1 MKTLQFPSQEFETTF
16 QAQRR
21 RRSVGSKAVPAH
33 CVWGLFARP
42 SYQGLS
48 VIFDV
53 VGDIIA
59 PLLAREG
66 DALVVRT
73 GHPERPIVLV
83 RQSEDGTWYPVRLG
97 PIVPDAYRALE
108 IAGLLRQAP
117 AWQGL

>member
-1 MKTLQFPSQEFETTF
+1 MKTLQFPSQEFEPAF
-16 QAQRR
+16 QGQRR
-21 RRSVGSKAVPAH
+21 RRSVTSTTVRAH
-33 CVWGLFARP
+33 SVWGHFARP

-66 DALVVRT
+66 DALVVRP

-83 RQSEDGTWYPVRLG
+83 RQSQDGTWYPVRLG
-97 PIVPDAYRALE
+97 PVVPDAYRALE
-108 IAGLLRQAP
+108 FAGLLRRAP
-117 AWQGL
+117 EAQGM